1 MQIKPRMLWLVT
13 EEGHYPFY
21 LLNLKARLLMSV
33 GQWQESERL
42 YRVML
47 GALEGLDD
55 GLPAATIKNQ
65 LGYVLLQKGEGKE
78 ALPLLEEVYRH
89 DLENGYG
96 EEAAKPILNLG
107 NIHKNIG
114 DYARALEHYR
124 LAVELGQ
131 GNGDLE
137 TVALAWGNIGLVEWY
152 RGEYEE
158 ALGSV
163 ERAMALARESGNIQ
177 QIGIAHGTIGNIQ
190 YSTGRFREAL
200 ESYRRQMEI
209 ARNIGDKYSLRVA
222 LNNMGAIHDVR
233 GEYAEEKECF
243 LQSLEIA
250 RQLGNRAGERV
261 VLGNLGGVCVNTGE
275 LGAAGYY
282 FRKSL
287 ELAEGLGDRRGI
299 GITLYNLGL
308 LASMDGDNRGALSL
322 FSRALPVLEELKA
335 KDFWCL
341 CLLRRTEAEIATGER
356 EQAFYSAEKALTIAI
371 EANQGEA
378 ACQARIMLALIE
390 HGTGRSDTEGAK
402 AKLLAEI
409 EAGNEAMKALARL
422 ALFRLTA
429 SEEHREEAKAALG
442 KLVETAPKHEYR
454 MMLESLK

>member
-1 MQIKPRMLWLVT
+1 MLIKPRLLWLVMA
-13 EEGHYPFY
+13 EGHYPFY
-21 LLNLKARLLMSV
+21 LINLKARLLMSV

-42 YRVML
+42 YRGML
-47 GALEGLDD
+47 AALDRLED
-55 GLPAATIKNQ
+55 GLPAATVKNQ

-89 DLENGYG
+89 DLENGYE
-96 EEAAKPILNLG
+96 EEAAKPLLNMG

-114 DYARALEHYR
+114 DYTRALEHYR

-243 LQSLEIA
+243 LLSLEIA

-275 LGAAGYY
+275 LEAAGDY

-287 ELAEGLGDRRGI
+287 ELAEDLGDRRGI
-299 GITLYNLGL
+299 GITFYNLGL
-308 LASMDGDNRGALSL
+308 LASMGGDHRGALSL

-341 CLLRRTEAEIATGER
+341 CLLRRSEAEFATGER
-356 EQAFYSAEKALTIAI
+356 VQAINSAEKALTIAM
-371 EANQGEA
+371 EVNQGEA
-378 ACQARIMLALIE
+378 ACQARILLALIE
-390 HGTGRSDTEGAK
+390 HRIGRADTEEAK
-402 AKLLAEI
+402 AKILAELQGDD
-409 EAGNEAMKALARL
+409 EALKARVRV
-422 ALFRLTA
+422 ALFRLTG
-429 SEEHREEAKAALG
+429 SEENRGEARAALT
-442 KLVETAPKHEYR
+442 KLLETTPKHEYR
-454 MMLESLK
+454 LMLDSLI